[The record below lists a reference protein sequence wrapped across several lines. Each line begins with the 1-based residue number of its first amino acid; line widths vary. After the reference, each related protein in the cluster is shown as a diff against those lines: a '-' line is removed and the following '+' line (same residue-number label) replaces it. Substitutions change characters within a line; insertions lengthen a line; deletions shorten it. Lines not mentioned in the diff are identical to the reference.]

1 MGSTKWTF
9 SDKEQS
15 FANIHFINSKIL
27 FQFETFWL
35 QIKKRLIKLRSSHQR
50 CSVKKV
56 VLKYFT
62 VFTGKNLCSS
72 LFLMKMQ
79 AWRPAMSLKWD
90 TNTCVFLWKLRNFKN
105 GCFWKL
111 YLDNQFGFWF
121 KLWEKETKIQAA
133 LIFLLPP
140 KAATLSINW

>member
-1 MGSTKWTF
+1 MSKSAFRSSTY
-9 SDKEQS
+9 
-15 FANIHFINSKIL
+15 HLLSKGIRRW
-27 FQFETFWL
+27 ETEFWL
-35 QIKKRLIKLRSSHQR
+35 QIKKHLIKLRSSHQR

-56 VLKYFT
+56 VLKNFA
-62 VFTGKNLCSS
+62 VFTGKHLCSS

-105 GCFWKL
+105 CCFWKL

-133 LIFLLPP
+133 FIFLLPP
-140 KAATLSINW
+140 KAATLSMTW